1 MADNIVGQVK
11 IDFEV
16 IPTYEIYTLIVADES
31 EWKYLINNES
41 TIGIKV
47 PNSSK
52 EILHSF
58 KKKALNIFNSN
69 LLGVSCVRECEDQE
83 YVPIPDGLYTIT
95 LYSSSEFE
103 RKTRLY
109 FKTDSL
115 QLEVDK
121 AFIKLGMQYDKNNDE
136 VIKDLLKIEFF
147 IDQVHSATRLEEQ
160 VVAQRNY
167 EIAQDLMKKYTGCTG
182 CF

>member
-16 IPTYEIYTLIVADES
+16 IPTYEIYTLIIADS
-31 EWKYLINNES
+31 SDWKYLINNEAV
-41 TIGIKV
+41 IGIKV
-47 PNSSK
+47 PNSNK
-52 EILHSF
+52 EILHAF

-69 LLGVSCVRECEDQE
+69 LLGVSCLRECEDQE

-109 FKTDSL
+109 FKTDNL

-121 AFIKLGMQYDKNNDE
+121 AFIKLGMQYNPDNDL

-147 IDQVHSATRLEEQ
+147 IEQVHAATRLEEQ
-160 VVAQRNY
+160 VLAQRNY
-167 EIAQDLMKKYTGCTG
+167 EIAQDLMNKYKDCTG
-182 CF
+182 CY